1 MPARELPELP
11 DKEPLTP
18 SRARDILHEVALFL
32 PRFVVLLKRLM
43 TDPRVPRRS
52 KWIVGGVLVYLVS
65 PIDIVPDF
73 VPGLGQL
80 DDVVVVLLALHGL
93 LNRVD
98 EEVVLEHWDGDADL
112 MRMVRAGFAAA
123 ARLLPGKWE
132 QRV

>member
-1 MPARELPELP
+1 
-11 DKEPLTP
+11 
-18 SRARDILHEVALFL
+18 
-32 PRFVVLLKRLM
+32 
-43 TDPRVPRRS
+43 
-52 KWIVGGVLVYLVS
+52 VGGVLVYLVS
-65 PIDIVPDF
+65 PIDVVPDF